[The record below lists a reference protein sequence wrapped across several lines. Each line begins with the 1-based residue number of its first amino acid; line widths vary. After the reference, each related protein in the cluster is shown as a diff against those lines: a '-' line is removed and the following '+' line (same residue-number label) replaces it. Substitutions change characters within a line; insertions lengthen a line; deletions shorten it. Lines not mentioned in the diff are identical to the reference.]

1 MGVTPKLKFV
11 PCGSK
16 VYFKSATEMIHKHSC
31 EDPAIIVVCLGDETT
46 PGCGW
51 SGTDCVWNLDDF
63 VGVNLHQ
70 ITNAADRR
78 QIMSYLDGELAV
90 AE

>member
-1 MGVTPKLKFV
+1 M
-11 PCGSK
+11 
-16 VYFKSATEMIHKHSC
+16 
-31 EDPAIIVVCLGDETT
+31 VCLGDETT
-46 PGCGW
+46 LGCGW
-51 SGTDCVWNLDDF
+51 SGTNFVWNLDDF

-78 QIMSYLDGELAV
+78 QVMSYLDGELVV